1 MWLIH
6 RDTDGNSR
14 DRIRLPPPLREALVR
29 WYVGEGSYHD
39 EQAGVTLVQNAR
51 IGERWIACDCL
62 GTDEAPPI
70 LTPAY
75 LSEAETYYLR
85 RLTSTKRP
93 EHRPDCPFF
102 RDQATNRLTEVR
114 TRNMPT
120 DPPAGFFEVLR
131 PAPEKLAQRP
141 EDDSQDDRTRNA
153 STPRLARLLWRL
165 LDNAG
170 CNQIAP
176 LMIGQEW
183 SIKEEFAALGR
194 AAAKIEIAPGI
205 ELARAFWTHARPLET
220 NVVYGTLR
228 VLAPKWPK
236 THAPQGFVA
245 LYAKTIKG
253 NEIHVPDG
261 DPIRIATRVQ
271 SPSIRGNRIT
281 GPFIVLVVA
290 GEYPEARG
298 YAPLRAYAQPIHNGR
313 MFVPVESDFERK
325 TLNAILAA
333 QRELHRQGVDVAIGK
348 PLFDTMT
355 PDGPCRP
362 DFMLEARSRMTGE
375 VKTLVVE
382 AMGFDSADYEAAK
395 AITHPR
401 MKTLGDLV
409 TIDPSE
415 VEQDG
420 AVGKILRT
428 LDI

>member
-6 RDTDGNSR
+6 RDTDGYSR

-114 TRNMPT
+114 TRNTPT
-120 DPPAGFFEVLR
+120 DPPSGFFEVLR

-176 LMIGQEW
+176 LMLGHEW
-183 SIKEEFAALGR
+183 SIKEEFGALGR
-194 AAAKIEIAPGI
+194 AATKIEIAPGI

-220 NVVYGTLR
+220 NVVYRTLR
-228 VLAPKWPK
+228 RLAPKWPK

-271 SPSIRGNRIT
+271 SPSIRGNRIA

-325 TLNAILAA
+325 TLRAILAA
-333 QRELHRQGVDVAIGK
+333 QHELHVQGVDVAIGK

-355 PDGPCRP
+355 QHGPCRP

-382 AMGFDSADYEAAK
+382 AMGFDSDDYEAAK
-395 AITHPR
+395 AVTHPR
-401 MKTLGDLV
+401 MKTLGELM

-415 VEQDG
+415 VEQDL
-420 AVGKILRT
+420 AVRKILRT